1 MDTLNPNIPTPEL
14 ARLLTTAAGKMKEY
28 RLPYLTPQL
37 LLRVFL
43 DDPKCGAYQILS
55 RLQKER
61 GFDLD
66 DLTRRVEQMARSSQ
80 GRDAKFNFTDDFG
93 RDARLAD
100 EMLVILDEG
109 LSIAQ
114 ARDELK
120 VGSGHALAAMA
131 HPNVTTYGVLQRI
144 GVTGTAVIALLE
156 SVAQNGTAVI
166 TDYIEEAKKG
176 SAPPLYERQE
186 LLRDLNS
193 LLALA
198 QRRHVILVGPE
209 GAGKRS
215 LIYSLAQ
222 QLAEGNGAGNFRSV
236 VQINESALLE
246 NPLAAVR
253 AGLRRASG
261 GILLAPGIERFFADR
276 LRQQFPEG
284 VSRELHKAL
293 LSNEQI
299 IIGTTT
305 PGEYDRLR
313 QHDLIRQHSNRLD
326 VPPATTKETIAML
339 NFHKQRLEQE
349 YEVEVDL
356 AALETAVQLANQ
368 YIQTIALPASAVRL
382 ADRAC
387 ALVRMAMSSSQ
398 AAYPGIQPNGRLDA
412 EDVMQAAAQMTNIPI
427 TKLTEDEKG
436 KYASMVEHL
445 HQRLI
450 GQEEAVLA
458 VSRAVKTARVGLRD
472 KKRPIGS
479 FLFLGPSGVG
489 KTELAKALAEFMF
502 GTEQAMLVLDMSE
515 YQEEA
520 SVNKLIGAPPGY
532 VGFEGGGRLTNFVR
546 ERPYTVV
553 LFDEVEKAHQRV
565 FDVLLQVLEEGRL
578 TDSQG
583 NTALFSETVVI
594 MTSNLGSPHMMVPII
609 GERERDMVMA
619 EVHHF
624 FRPEFLNRIDEVV
637 MFHQLSGDHLA
648 KILDLMLA
656 KEIKLAKEQGLELAL
671 TPGAKSWLL
680 AQNNEPQFGA
690 RPLRRLIA
698 RFLREPLA
706 DYLLTQDRKEG
717 GTAVIIID
725 AADNSLKFQM
735 A

>member
-276 LRQQFPEG
+276 LRQQFSEG

-594 MTSNLGSPHMMVPII
+594 MTSNLGSPHMMAPII

-619 EVHHF
+619 EVHRF

-637 MFHQLSGDHLA
+637 MFHQLSGDHLV

>member
-619 EVHHF
+619 EVHRF